1 MKLLNIMHSPIYL
14 EKTPMKG
21 YWVNKAPVSIFIQTD
36 EGTHHAT
43 LDPGWITDE
52 RSGCSLVDIIIPKW
66 DGPYSDYSALIAF
79 HDFCWSGWVK
89 RNLADEI
96 LRQGCIYTQ
105 KSGKREAALVKWAT
119 DHFGHYYELNEPLDG
134 VYTQNRE
141 FEHYE
146 FIPDQTR

>member
-14 EKTPMKG
+14 GETPRKG
-21 YWVNKAPVSIFIQTD
+21 YWVNEEYVSISMQTD
-36 EGTHHAT
+36 EGTHNVV
-43 LDPGWITDE
+43 LDPGWISDK
-52 RSGCSLVDIIIPKW
+52 RSGCFLVDIVIPKW
-66 DGPYSDYSALIAF
+66 CGPYDDYSALIAF

-89 RNLADEI
+89 RLLADEI

-105 KSGKREAALVKWAT
+105 KCGKREAALGKFFT

-146 FIPDQTR
+146 FIPA